1 VNHRTAQSVKLW
13 LIKGMV
19 QVRLPR
25 TGTNSSGRCRERSG
39 KTVTIAPQAGTYP
52 TTPESSR
59 LIRAGNGNGAAC
71 REQKDLNDEQGE
83 GEEVNVPHG
92 ESPNTY
98 TFTRHAIRSNYMD
111 KSIEAKKKVIRMLFV
126 VVAEFFV
133 CWAPLH
139 VMNTWYLFS
148 PEIVYGFVGST
159 GYALIHLLAY
169 ISSCCNPITYCFMN
183 RKFRQAFLGVFDCYR
198 CWSMYCCCC
207 CEDAIARHAT
217 RGHQMDGA
225 ALGVLGGNNNSD
237 LSGND
242 STVFVGRASTGA
254 RSEVLVLEVGHGGSF
269 RYRITWRRSTHQ
281 HNPNYISSFGSG
293 GCN

>member
-1 VNHRTAQSVKLW
+1 KTQNMKQKEKHLVHSHKFTDKTKNLLKFV
-13 LIKGMV
+13 IE
-19 QVRLPR
+19 
-25 TGTNSSGRCRERSG
+25 NIISS
-39 KTVTIAPQAGTYP
+39 KT
-52 TTPESSR
+52 
-59 LIRAGNGNGAAC
+59 
-71 REQKDLNDEQGE
+71 
-83 GEEVNVPHG
+83 
-92 ESPNTY
+92 
-98 TFTRHAIRSNYMD
+98 
-111 KSIEAKKKVIRMLFV
+111 VIRMLFV

-198 CWSMYCCCC
+198 CWRTACK
-207 CEDAIARHAT
+207 HAT

-281 HNPNYISSFGSG
+281 HNPNYISSFAIFLSQSFRYKTNYQK
-293 GCN
+293 CYL